1 MKNLLTIG
9 VLISSL
15 FIIGCTDV
23 EVLTEPSLN
32 LGITS
37 KSTDILSII
46 SVGDKVTVQYSV
58 TAGAKYSVQ
67 VYKFAATQPTKTL
80 PLTAEE
86 EIVTK
91 IYNFSDLEDGLYD
104 LTLTDISGKSVK
116 KPLVIKRTN

>member
-9 VLISSL
+9 VLVSSL

-23 EVLTEPSLN
+23 EVLTEPSIN

-104 LTLTDISGKSVK
+104 LTLTDVAGVSVK
-116 KPLVIKRTN
+116 KPLVIKR